1 MNDYDRWLK
10 RVTDPRLREEL
21 VSLTPE
27 EKEDAFYK
35 NVEFGTGGLRGLL
48 GVGPN
53 RLNIYTVGRI
63 SQGIADFINRHYHNG
78 SVAIS
83 FDSRINSL
91 LFAQRA
97 ASIYAANGIRVH
109 LYKELMPT
117 PALSFAVRYLR
128 ASVGIMITASHNPK
142 EYNGYKVYNEDGCQI
157 TLETA
162 NEISGF
168 IGKNDAFDD
177 VKSLPFDEALKQGLV
192 TFIGDDCFEA
202 YMAYILTKRVPKI
215 KGRDLKIVYSPLNGT
230 GLRCVTTA
238 LSRAGFSHVSV
249 VPEQKDPDGTFR
261 TCPKPNPELKEALRL
276 GIALLEKEKGDLLLV
291 TDPDCDRVGTAL
303 IHQGKIRLINGN
315 EMGLLLYDFL
325 LRHAKASPDS
335 LIVKTIVTTDLIF
348 PMAKAH
354 GMKVVEVLTGFK
366 FIGEQIGLLEKQ
378 GEKERFFFGFEE
390 SYGYLTGTEVR
401 DKDAVDASLVIA
413 QMFEEYKEKGRD
425 PLDRLEEIYA
435 KYGYVTTSLD
445 NYEFSGEAGVKKMG
459 LLMERFRD
467 EAKKSLSSFAFV
479 NDYWVGKEFS
489 LGGEKKLDLPQSDVL
504 KFSFP
509 DGSTVTVRPS
519 GTEPK
524 LKIYFFVRSLKETD
538 LAARLAELKERTA
551 QVIKESGVLA

>member
-10 RVTDPRLREEL
+10 KVTDPRLREEL
-21 VSLTPE
+21 VSLSPE

-63 SQGIADFINRHYHNG
+63 SQGIADFINRHYQNG

-117 PALSFAVRYLR
+117 PALSFAVRFLR
-128 ASVGIMITASHNPK
+128 VSVGIMITASHNPK

-177 VKSLPFDEALKQGLV
+177 VKSLPFEEALKQGLV